1 MKKQKRTRDAV
12 DILDRKYG
20 GDHEWGKM
28 VAEEELN
35 IRVSQ
40 LAYDLRT
47 QAGITQG
54 ELAKR
59 VGVTQPMISAI
70 ENADYKGSALEML
83 WRICRELGI
92 HLEIGVTTQTTRT
105 NPHSTQAAAVHDM
118 TDQSYK

>member
-1 MKKQKRTRDAV
+1 MKKQKTTRDAV
-12 DILDRKYG
+12 EILDRKYG
-20 GDHEWGKM
+20 GDPEWGKM

-59 VGVTQPMISAI
+59 VGVTQPMISAV

-83 WRICRELGI
+83 WRICRELGV
-92 HLEIGVTTQTTRT
+92 HLELGVTTQTTRMD
-105 NPHSTQAAAVHDM
+105 PHSAEAAAVHDV
-118 TDQSYK
+118 TDQS